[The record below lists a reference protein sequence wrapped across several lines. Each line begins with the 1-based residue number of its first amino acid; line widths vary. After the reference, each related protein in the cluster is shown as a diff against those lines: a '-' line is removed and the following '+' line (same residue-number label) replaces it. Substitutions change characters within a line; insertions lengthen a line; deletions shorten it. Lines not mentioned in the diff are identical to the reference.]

1 MITIAD
7 PQVWAATQI
16 LTMLVPP
23 PDAWD
28 RVPTWFLLVII
39 AFIALFGYG
48 GGKTFLD
55 FLKDRKKPA
64 IEPRAVEMAEESMV
78 RQRETLDDEA
88 SAASLARQAMVMA
101 EDNARRLDDERQE
114 RKQEREDQN
123 KKIARLERK
132 IGVVTRAYHELY
144 AWALDL
150 VRRWPTVR
158 MQELPPELPE
168 TGID

>member
-1 MITIAD
+1 MLNDQLWT
-7 PQVWAATQI
+7 ATQI
-16 LTMLVPP
+16 LTALMPP
-23 PDAWD
+23 PAAWD

-55 FLKDRKKPA
+55 FIKDRKKPG
-64 IEPRAVEMAEESMV
+64 IEPRAVEMADESAAA
-78 RQRETLDDEA
+78 QRDTLDDEA
-88 SAASLARQAMVMA
+88 SAVSLARQALAMA
-101 EDNARRLDDERQE
+101 EDNARQLNAERTE

-132 IGVVTRAYHELY
+132 ITVITRAYHELY

-150 VRRWPTVR
+150 RRRWNTIR
-158 MQELPPELPE
+158 LQELPPELPD